1 MQRLIV
7 HGVPYYVD
15 SQNKLFTYDT
25 ESICIGTYS
34 AEDGEVAID
43 ANVREQL
50 KSKVIEW
57 RGKQQPR
64 TRKPQ
69 ENAWW
74 DWKRSFARC

>member
-15 SQNKLFTYDT
+15 SQSKLFTYDT

-34 AEDGEVAID
+34 AENASITLN
-43 ANVREQL
+43 ANTRDQL
-50 KSKVIEW
+50 KSKVTEW
-57 RGKQQPR
+57 RDKQQPR

-69 ENAWW
+69 ENT
-74 DWKRSFARC
+74 

>member
-25 ESICIGTYS
+25 ESVCIGTYT
-34 AEDGEVAID
+34 DGEVAID
-43 ANVREQL
+43 ANLREQL
-50 KSKVIEW
+50 KSKVTEW
-57 RGKQQPR
+57 RSKQQPR

-69 ENAWW
+69 ENT
-74 DWKRSFARC
+74 